1 LENFADILNR
11 EFRWPKLGDRAFM
24 ASDEWQRNAQ
34 VQKGTHARL
43 VIMMTG
49 YKKAADLLVEQS
61 QRSGYDRDTLVYPI
75 IFMYRQFIE
84 LELKYLIS
92 TYGPRTGVKAN
103 WKSHD
108 IAHLWSEFVKVLAA
122 YEVKDPDD
130 TDSVV
135 SAIVAEFAKVD
146 PKSYSYRYPVDI
158 HGKEIPL
165 GVEVLDLAVLKDVMD
180 GVGGYFT
187 GSDGYL
193 DHLEGGG
200 S

>member
-1 LENFADILNR
+1 VLIADAALKRIRLEQPVHLG
-11 EFRWPKLGDRAFM
+11 ERWL
-24 ASDEWQRNAQ
+24 
-34 VQKGTHARL
+34 
-43 VIMMTG
+43 
-49 YKKAADLLVEQS
+49 Y
-61 QRSGYDRDTLVYPI
+61 
-75 IFMYRQFIE
+75 
-84 LELKYLIS
+84 
-92 TYGPRTGVKAN
+92 
-103 WKSHD
+103 
-108 IAHLWSEFVKVLAA
+108 
-122 YEVKDPDD
+122 
-130 TDSVV
+130 
-135 SAIVAEFAKVD
+135 AIVAEFAKVD

>member
-1 LENFADILNR
+1 
-11 EFRWPKLGDRAFM
+11 
-24 ASDEWQRNAQ
+24 
-34 VQKGTHARL
+34 
-43 VIMMTG
+43 MMTG

-122 YEVKDPDD
+122 YGVEDPDD

-135 SAIVAEFAKVD
+135 SAIVAEFAKVGL
-146 PKSYSYRYPVDI
+146 DI
-158 HGKEIPL
+158 GPSIRF
-165 GVEVLDLAVLKDVMD
+165 AQ
-180 GVGGYFT
+180 
-187 GSDGYL
+187 
-193 DHLEGGG
+193 
-200 S
+200 